1 MLANAHQQYF
11 ESQLETASPGKLL
24 IMLYDGAIRFL
35 TQAIGAMEQ
44 NDIQTAHNATLRAE
58 DIVTEFM
65 ATLNMEAGG
74 EIAKNLYR
82 LHEYQSWRLRQ
93 SLAKRDVEGLKEV
106 QGALRELREAWLEAV
121 KSTAVRNQVASA

>member
-24 IMLYDGAIRFL
+24 IMLYDGAIKFL
-35 TQAIGAMEQ
+35 SQAITALEQ
-44 NDIQTAHNATLRAE
+44 NDVQTAHNATLRAE

-65 ATLNMEAGG
+65 ATLNMEQGG
-74 EIAKNLYR
+74 EIAKNLFR

-93 SLAKRDVEGLKEV
+93 GLAKRDVEALKEV
-106 QGALRELREAWLEAV
+106 QGSLRELREAWLTAV
-121 KSTAVRNQVASA
+121 KETAVRSAPSV